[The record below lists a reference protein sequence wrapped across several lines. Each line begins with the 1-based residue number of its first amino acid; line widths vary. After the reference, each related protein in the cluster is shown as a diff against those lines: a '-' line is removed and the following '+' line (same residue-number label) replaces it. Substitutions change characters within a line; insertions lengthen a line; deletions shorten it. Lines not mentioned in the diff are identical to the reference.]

1 MAKKNLELLLHKQK
15 LIIDMINKIAF
26 FDLETTGTDVKKDQ
40 IIQIA
45 IVAKSWPELE
55 LIHVFKTN
63 VKPTFALIKPEAS
76 AVHGIYSKDVANS
89 PKFTDIASKIL
100 EAIEGCAI
108 AGFNSNAF
116 DVPLLLNE
124 FDRVPNIKWD
134 WTQHPLIDVGNIFKR
149 KEERTLSAAAKWY
162 LNKEHTGAH
171 DAGADT
177 LVTAEIFEEQLNRYD
192 LPKDLAQL
200 EIYSNFDKKRL
211 DLSGVFYY
219 GEDNEIYIGIG
230 SSKGKRAKDD
240 LGFVGWIYKNNF
252 PSDVHEVCK
261 QILGYK

>member
-1 MAKKNLELLLHKQK
+1 
-15 LIIDMINKIAF
+15 MINKIAF
-26 FDLETTGTDVKKDQ
+26 FDLETTGDNIKKDQ

-45 IVAKSWPELE
+45 IVVKSWPDLE
-55 LIHVFKTN
+55 LIKVMKTN
-63 VKPTFALIKPEAS
+63 VKPSITTISPLAS
-76 AVHGIYSKDVANS
+76 NVHGLYWKDVENS
-89 PKFTDIASKIL
+89 PKFADIALKIL
-100 EAIEGCAI
+100 EFIEGCAI

-171 DAGADT
+171 DAEADT
-177 LVTAEIFEEQLNRYD
+177 LITAEIFEAQLKKYD

-200 EIYSNFDKKRL
+200 DLFSNFDKKKL

-219 GEDNEIYIGIG
+219 GEDNEIFLGIG
-230 SSKGKRAKDD
+230 DAKDKRAKDNI
-240 LGFVGWIYKNNF
+240 GFVQWIYKKEF